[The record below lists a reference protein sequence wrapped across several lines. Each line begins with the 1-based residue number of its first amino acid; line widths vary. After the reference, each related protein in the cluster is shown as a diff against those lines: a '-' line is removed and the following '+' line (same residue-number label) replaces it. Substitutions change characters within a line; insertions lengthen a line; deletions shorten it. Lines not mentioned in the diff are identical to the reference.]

1 MPDPANSTIEDA
13 EEAFASGLLDDAL
26 AICEA
31 LVERD
36 PDDAAAL
43 YLMAEAMLDLDEF
56 EGAEELFRDVLRFE
70 HDSAGCYTGLGVA
83 LFEMCR
89 FDEARRALETA
100 NDLDPRIGESRMY
113 LGYFHERRGEFDK
126 ALECFESAVELAP
139 DRYVIPQ
146 TLTDE
151 QLQDTAREV
160 VTQLPAPL
168 REYLAATP
176 WTVDFLPPTAL
187 LTRNRPP
194 LSPLTLCLFLGPVR
208 DPMRVEQPLSHAP
221 LGVSLFRAN
230 FEKSLHE
237 GVLLADV
244 VRNALLAEVELF
256 LNLSRDEVADLG
268 LDSLYTGPLWATGEP
283 AMDAA
288 RDAFEAEPIPPDRT
302 LH

>member
-1 MPDPANSTIEDA
+1 MPDPLPTVEDA
-13 EEAFASGLLDDAL
+13 EEAFAAGQLDEAL
-26 AICEA
+26 AICEV
-31 LVERD
+31 LVEQN
-36 PDDAAAL
+36 PDDVAAL

-56 EGAEELFRDVLRFE
+56 EGAEEVFRDVMRFE
-70 HDSAGCYTGLGVA
+70 PDSAGCYTGLGVA
-83 LFEMCR
+83 LFELCR

-126 ALECFESAVELAP
+126 ALQCYESAVELAP
-139 DRYVIPQ
+139 DRFVIPQ

-151 QLQDTAREV
+151 LLQETAREV

-168 REYLAATP
+168 QEYLSATS
-176 WTVDFLPPTAL
+176 WTVDFLPPTSL

-194 LSPLTLCLFLGPVR
+194 LSPLTLCLFVGPVR
-208 DPMRVEQPLSHAP
+208 DPNQVEKPLTHAP
-221 LGVSLFRAN
+221 LGVALFRAN

-237 GVLLADV
+237 GVVLADV

-256 LNLSRDEVADLG
+256 LNLSREEVEALG
-268 LDSLYTGPLWATGEP
+268 LEALYRGPHWLSQTP
-283 AMDAA
+283 AVDAA
-288 RDAFEAEPIPPDRT
+288 FDAFAAEPIPPNRT

>member
-1 MPDPANSTIEDA
+1 MSDPLPTLEDA

-26 AICEA
+26 AICEV
-31 LVERD
+31 LVEQD
-36 PDDAAAL
+36 PGDVAAL

-56 EGAEELFRDVLRFE
+56 EGAEEVFRDVLRFE
-70 HDSAGCYTGLGVA
+70 PDSAGCYTGLGVA
-83 LFEMCR
+83 LFEQCR

-126 ALECFESAVELAP
+126 ALECYESAVELAP
-139 DRYVIPQ
+139 DRFVIPQ

-151 QLQDTAREV
+151 QLQATAREV
-160 VTQLPAPL
+160 VTKLPTPL
-168 REYLAATP
+168 QDYLSATS
-176 WTVDFLPPTAL
+176 WTVDFLPPTSL

-208 DPMRVEQPLSHAP
+208 DPLRVEQPLSHAP
-221 LGVSLFRAN
+221 IGVALFRAN

-237 GVLLADV
+237 GVVLADV

-256 LNLSRDEVADLG
+256 LNLSREEVADLG
-268 LDSLYTGPLWATGEP
+268 LESLYRGPHWATGEP
-283 AMDAA
+283 AIDPAF
-288 RDAFEAEPIPPDRT
+288 DAFAEEPIPPDRT